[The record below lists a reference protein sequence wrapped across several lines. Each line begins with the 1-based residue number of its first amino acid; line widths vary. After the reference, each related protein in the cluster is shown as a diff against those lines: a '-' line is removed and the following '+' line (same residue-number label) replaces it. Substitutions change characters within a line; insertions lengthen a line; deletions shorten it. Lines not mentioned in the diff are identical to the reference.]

1 MKVALIW
8 LCLGLLFGA
17 PSAPAQASET
27 FAHIATDLE
36 KHGYQSGHAALDRM
50 RHASDLPPAGAPL
63 DVRLS
68 YERALLKLALQAHQ
82 TEQVRT
88 SLATLQRMDKQ
99 ENCAPCRFYALLAQA
114 RLSLDD
120 LSASAARP
128 YIDQANALL
137 GNTRGPI
144 AEEMLYTML
153 GNNQARDGQL
163 DVGIENTMKA
173 LKLAEA
179 RNDAAGAV
187 ALQGD
192 LVRMNANLGDLNR
205 ATTLGKEAYA
215 RAETMDFRPKMAQIS
230 LDLGH
235 VYSLSGDRANQR
247 TAIERS
253 LALSRDDPDLLGLQ
267 VLGLNN
273 LSDLYLSEPGQE
285 RRVLDYARRAEAMA
299 RTHGL
304 ELRRAA
310 PLTNIGL
317 AQARLGQVDEGV
329 AHIREAVL
337 LSEHH
342 EQKEYV
348 VGITRELVGVLER
361 AGRYREALTEL
372 RKADA
377 LELDLTRQQRE
388 SAVLDLQEKYAAE
401 YQAQEIAQ
409 LSSQNALKQAELSAQ
424 SWRNRLWTA
433 LALMLAIGSVV
444 LMRSIR
450 DARKANRS
458 LAVANAS
465 LAEQTTIDPL
475 TGAANR
481 RHVRNLLQDQLPAQ
495 QRRANSGETP
505 QAGVGLLLLDL
516 DFFKHVNDSHGHAAG
531 DVVLVAVAQRL
542 RKLLRQ
548 EDTVARWGGEE
559 FVLVLPHTP
568 ASALPAV
575 ARNVLHGIGATPV
588 SFGGS
593 DIAVTVS
600 LGAVSFPTYP
610 GQDWEAALAVADLAL
625 YQAKSA
631 GRNRAVCLTQVHPHA
646 DLQWLRVDL
655 AQSEHAGEIELT
667 VVHGP
672 AAATQATSS
681 ASVHATSP
689 A

>member
-1 MKVALIW
+1 MKGALIW
-8 LCLGLLFGA
+8 LCLSLLFVVG
-17 PSAPAQASET
+17 PVPAHAAET
-27 FAHIATDLE
+27 LAQIVTDLQQ
-36 KHGYQSGHAALDRM
+36 HGYQNGRAALARL
-50 RHASDLPPAGAPL
+50 RHASDVPAAGAPL
-63 DVRLS
+63 PARLH
-68 YERALLKLALQAHQ
+68 YQQALLKLALEANQNGQ
-82 TEQVRT
+82 IRS
-88 SLATLQRMDKQ
+88 SLATLQQMGKQ
-99 ENCAPCRFYALLAQA
+99 ENCVACRFHALLAQA
-114 RLSLDD
+114 RLALNDR
-120 LSASAARP
+120 SATAARP
-128 YIDQANALL
+128 YLDQASALL
-137 GNTRGPI
+137 PDIRSPI
-144 AEEMLYTML
+144 AKGLFYAML
-153 GNNQARDGQL
+153 GNNQARDRQL
-163 DVGIENTMKA
+163 DLGIENTMQA

-179 RNDAAGAV
+179 RNDAATAV
-187 ALQGD
+187 ALQGA

-205 ATTLGKEAYA
+205 AIALGKEAYA
-215 RAETMDFRPKMAQIS
+215 RAEAMNFRPVMAQIS

-235 VYSLSGDRANQR
+235 VYSLAGDRAHQR

-253 LALSRDDPDLLGLQ
+253 LTLSRDDPDLLGLQ
-267 VLGLNN
+267 VLSLNN
-273 LSDLYLSEPGQE
+273 LSDLYLSESGQE
-285 RRVLDYARRAEAMA
+285 QRVLDYARRAEELA

-304 ELRRAA
+304 DLQRAA

-317 AQARLGQVDEGV
+317 AQARLGQVDEGI
-329 AHIREAVL
+329 ANMREAVL
-337 LSEHH
+337 ISEQRG
-342 EQKEYV
+342 QKEYV

-361 AGRYREALTEL
+361 ASRYREALTEL

-401 YQAQEIAQ
+401 HQAQEIAQ
-409 LSSQNALKQAELSAQ
+409 LSAQNALKQAELSAQ

-433 LALMLAIGSVV
+433 LALMLAIGSIV

-450 DARKANRS
+450 RARQANQS

-465 LAEQTTIDPL
+465 LAEQSTTDPL

-481 RHVRNLLQDQLPAQ
+481 RHVQNLLQDPQPVR
-495 QRRANSGETP
+495 QRRANSGEHA
-505 QAGVGLLLLDL
+505 QAEVGLLLLDL
-516 DFFKHVNDSHGHAAG
+516 DFFKHVNDNQGHAAG
-531 DVVLVAVAQRL
+531 DMVLVTVAQRL
-542 RKLLRQ
+542 RQLLRR

-575 ARNVLHGIGATPV
+575 AHNVLQAIGATPIPV
-588 SFGGS
+588 GES

-646 DLQWLRVDL
+646 NLQQLRVDL

-667 VVHGP
+667 VVPGPVATVAATPP
-672 AAATQATSS
+672 AAPHK
-681 ASVHATSP
+681 ASMA
-689 A
+689 